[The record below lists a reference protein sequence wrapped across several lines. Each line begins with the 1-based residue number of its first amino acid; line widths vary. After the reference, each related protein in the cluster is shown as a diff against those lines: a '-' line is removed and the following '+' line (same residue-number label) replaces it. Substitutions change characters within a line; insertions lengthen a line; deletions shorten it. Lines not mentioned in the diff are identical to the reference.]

1 MQTELSIAA
10 PTKRKPLRLSLSK
23 MHITG
28 DHGVAAIACSEVCED
43 EEVEPGIERKAMV
56 VGPAACGMF
65 SVGYGHDDRSAA
77 ESLFERIK
85 AAAKTSKSA
94 PKNSARAAH
103 KRKAPHTP
111 TTATLDIRGMESAG
125 SLVFVVSDVL
135 TKNDRYGRG
144 KAGTFE
150 KTASKWFKAA
160 VAKAA
165 EARGFVAPVKIPA
178 IKTGPHKRKASTV
191 FGERTIRDGL
201 WSLEVLSIWPHERHL
216 EGAAEL
222 ANGDAD
228 APLSMVRDAM
238 QRAGI
243 IDDDMRIV
251 SDRTLAIYRKDER
264 RTIARL
270 TRIDGPALQ
279 RHHNAIESL
288 LLAELMA
295 DNAATPAAC

>member
-1 MQTELSIAA
+1 
-10 PTKRKPLRLSLSK
+10 
-23 MHITG
+23 
-28 DHGVAAIACSEVCED
+28 
-43 EEVEPGIERKAMV
+43 
-56 VGPAACGMF
+56 MF
-65 SVGYGHDDRSAA
+65 SQAA
-77 ESLFERIK
+77 VASQTPLDLD
-85 AAAKTSKSA
+85 APLPTPAKRG
-94 PKNSARAAH
+94 PKNSDRAQH
-103 KRKAPHTP
+103 KRKAPRTP

-125 SLVFVVSDVL
+125 SLVLVVSDVL

-144 KAGTFE
+144 KGGTFE

-160 VAKAA
+160 VARAA
-165 EARGFVAPVKIPA
+165 HAHGFTEPYRIPE
-178 IKTGPHKRKASTV
+178 IKKGPNKRKASTV
-191 FGERTIRDGL
+191 YGTNTIQSGL
-201 WSLEVLSIWPHERHL
+201 WSLEVLSIWPHQRHL
-216 EGAAEL
+216 EGAGEL